1 LDGGFKSQGQVCL
14 IGAEIGSNL
23 ECDGAVLVSQSKGLV
38 LDANGADIQ
47 GSVFLRGAKSKGGLD
62 FIGATIG
69 GDLDCSAGEFK
80 GAAETPTL
88 NLNRGLQEQAKKLMI
103 AKNKDYATYRRWR
116 MDWLWYGLLGK
127 LVGYGYR
134 PWRAFW
140 VSLSVIVLGWL
151 VFWCGYHCRIIT
163 PLDEKAYKPGTPQL
177 MDLYPR
183 FNAFVYSLETFVPF
197 LKLGISDHWTPC
209 NAKRVNT
216 DWSSRSSDNWRHV
229 ASLSLDPHHCWV
241 DSYYALGRRF
251 DGVAK
256 T

>member
-1 LDGGFKSQGQVCL
+1 VGKNFVPASG
-14 IGAEIGSNL
+14 
-23 ECDGAVLVSQSKGLV
+23 QSKGLV

-197 LKLGISDHWTPC
+197 LKLVISDHWTPD
-209 NAKRVNT
+209 AT
-216 DWSSRSSDNWRHV
+216 RS
-229 ASLSLDPHHCWV
+229 ASIRIGLRDLPITGGMLRLYLWIHITVGWILTTLWV
-241 DSYYALGRRF
+241 GDLTG
-251 DGVAK
+251 
-256 T
+256 